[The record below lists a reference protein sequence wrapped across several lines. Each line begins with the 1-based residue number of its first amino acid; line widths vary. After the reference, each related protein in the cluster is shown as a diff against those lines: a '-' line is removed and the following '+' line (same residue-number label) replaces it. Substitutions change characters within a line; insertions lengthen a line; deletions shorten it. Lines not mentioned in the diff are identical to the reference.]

1 MSLRL
6 ARRCHFPAP
15 TSARTSSFSS
25 VSRVK
30 RIAPRHSVR
39 RSQWK
44 SSCVGSSNSALSVIG
59 DCSSTSSP
67 NEACLGCFEELSLSY
82 ELHNFTD
89 TTTRRYRGA
98 YPGWRVDHTVSL
110 KHYGRD
116 SPSNM
121 AWQTVEHAKSKD

>member
-15 TSARTSSFSS
+15 TSARTSSVSS

-82 ELHNFTD
+82 ELHNFRD
-89 TTTRRYRGA
+89 TTDFAVRFFEVFLDREPLIRLMNLYELAIT
-98 YPGWRVDHTVSL
+98 W
-110 KHYGRD
+110 
-116 SPSNM
+116 
-121 AWQTVEHAKSKD
+121 

>member
-25 VSRVK
+25 VSRGK

-82 ELHNFTD
+82 ELHNFRD
-89 TTTRRYRGA
+89 TTLTFGLNVTLD
-98 YPGWRVDHTVSL
+98 GCCDHREGIADDELHDYFT
-110 KHYGRD
+110 
-116 SPSNM
+116 
-121 AWQTVEHAKSKD
+121 Q

>member
-6 ARRCHFPAP
+6 ARRWHFPAP

-82 ELHNFTD
+82 ELHNFRD
-89 TTTRRYRGA
+89 TTIGKCEQITCRSDGQEVW
-98 YPGWRVDHTVSL
+98 P
-110 KHYGRD
+110 
-116 SPSNM
+116 P
-121 AWQTVEHAKSKD
+121 